1 MSSEARQSGSFTLS
15 LLPSSSERV
24 WSTQGERELIYLCSL
39 NNSFHSI
46 ENEVLDRLDKLFSY
60 KKGDEISR

>member
-1 MSSEARQSGSFTLS
+1 MGKSAQKVDILISGLN
-15 LLPSSSERV
+15 
-24 WSTQGERELIYLCSL
+24 SL

-46 ENEVLDRLDKLFSY
+46 ENEVLDRLDKLFSH